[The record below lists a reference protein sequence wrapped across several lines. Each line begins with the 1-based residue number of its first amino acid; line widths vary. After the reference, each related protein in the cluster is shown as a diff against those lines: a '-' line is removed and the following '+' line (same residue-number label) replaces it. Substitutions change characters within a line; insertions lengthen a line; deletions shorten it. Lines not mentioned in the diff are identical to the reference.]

1 MSKDSEE
8 PSPGSSPSARDRRTV
23 QYEWSGE
30 PDPTIAVVEAV
41 AAATDR
47 DPREMPPIQR
57 TVDVDALDALLT
69 AGTDSSL
76 RVSFEYLDAT
86 VTIHPDDTVDVTV

>member
-8 PSPGSSPSARDRRTV
+8 PSPDSSPSLDDRRTV
-23 QYEWSGE
+23 EYQWSGE
-30 PDPTIAVVEAV
+30 TTPSIAVVEAV

-47 DPREMPPIQR
+47 DPRKMPPIQR
-57 TVDVDALDALLT
+57 AVDTDALDALLT
-69 AGTDSSL
+69 AGKGSSL

-86 VTIHPDDTVDVTV
+86 VTVHPDGTIDVAI